1 MSDFADL
8 VARAVNPSMSREERE
23 SVYAVVREAILR
35 MQEKHALPPSDPQ
48 ASLQRHL
55 IEETIRDI
63 EADIARYLVYEKMK
77 VAAAAQDRQ

>member
-23 SVYAVVREAILR
+23 SVYSVVREAILR

-48 ASLQRHL
+48 ARLQRHL

-63 EADIARYLVYEKMK
+63 EADIARHLAYEKMRD
-77 VAAAAQDRQ
+77 AEAAQDQ